1 MMVGTKGPHSPVRAE
16 QFMKIRVAVMFGGKS
31 VEHEVSVISGI
42 QALEHLDLHKYD
54 PIPVYISREN
64 QMYVGSD
71 IGKIDAYRDIPGLLA
86 RSQRVMFVNQGGD
99 VFLAALPSGK
109 TVQQID
115 VAMPVVHGT
124 NEEDGVLQGYLRTI
138 GVPFTG
144 CDVAASAV
152 GMDKAF
158 QKTIVREAGVPVLDC
173 IVLYNDDYSTI
184 ETTMDRCEHEIG
196 YPLIVKPACLGSS
209 VGIGIAKD
217 RSEFE
222 RCLDD
227 AFSYAD
233 KILVERAVTNLREI
247 NCSVVG
253 DMGGARASVCE
264 EPMHTGTFLTY
275 EDKYGSGGGGSTK
288 GVKGSDTASGSGSG
302 SGGQSQGMVELA
314 RKIPAPISDEMTAQI
329 QDYSVRAFRA
339 MNCAG
344 VVRIDY
350 ILDSSTGEVF
360 LNEINTIPGSLAF
373 YLWEATG
380 MKYPQ
385 LLDELIRIALR
396 RHRNEDALSFSF
408 ETHILDNRKSTGT
421 KKV

>member
-1 MMVGTKGPHSPVRAE
+1 
-16 QFMKIRVAVMFGGKS
+16 MKIRVAVLFGGKS

-42 QALEHLDLHKYD
+42 QALEHLDLEKYD
-54 PIPVYISREN
+54 PTPVYITRDN
-64 QMYVGSD
+64 QMFIGAD
-71 IGKIDAYRDIPGLLA
+71 IGKIDAYRDIPGLVA
-86 RSQRVMFVNQGGD
+86 RSQRVIFVNQGDD
-99 VFLAALPSGK
+99 VVLAALPSGR
-109 TVQQID
+109 TLRHID
-115 VAMPVVHGT
+115 VVLPVVHGT
-124 NEEDGVLQGYLRTI
+124 NEEDGVLQGHLRTI
-138 GVPFTG
+138 GVPFAG

-173 IVLYNDDYSTI
+173 IVLYTGDYTAI
-184 ETTMDRCEHEIG
+184 EDTMDRCEAEIG

-217 RSEFE
+217 RAELE
-222 RCLDD
+222 KCLDD
-227 AFSYAD
+227 AYAYAD

-275 EDKYGSGGGGSTK
+275 EDKYGGGSGGSTK
-288 GVKGSDTASGSGSG
+288 SVKGSSADSGGE

-314 RKIPAPISDEMTAQI
+314 RKIPAPISDETTALI

-350 ILDSSTGEVF
+350 ILDSETGEVF

-380 MKYPQ
+380 TTYPE

-408 ETHILDNRKSTGT
+408 ETHILDNRSSTGT

>member
-1 MMVGTKGPHSPVRAE
+1 
-16 QFMKIRVAVMFGGKS
+16 MKIRVAVLFGGKS

-42 QALEHLDLHKYD
+42 QALEHLDPQKYD
-54 PIPVYISREN
+54 PIPVYISRDN
-64 QMYVGSD
+64 QMYVGAD
-71 IGKIDAYRDIPGLLA
+71 IGKIDAYRDIPGLIA
-86 RSQRVMFVNQGGD
+86 RSQRVMFVNQGSD
-99 VFLAALPSGK
+99 VVLAALPSGT
-109 TVQQID
+109 TVRQID

-124 NEEDGVLQGYLRTI
+124 NEEDGVLQGHLRTI

-173 IVLYNDDYSTI
+173 VVLYNDDYRDI
-184 ETTMDRCEHEIG
+184 ESTMDRCETEIG

-217 RSEFE
+217 RTELE
-222 RCLDD
+222 KCLDD

-233 KILVERAVTNLREI
+233 KILVEHAVTNLREI

-275 EDKYGSGGGGSTK
+275 EDKYGGGSGGGTK
-288 GVKGSDTASGSGSG
+288 GVKGASAPAASD

-314 RKIPAPISDEMTAQI
+314 RKIPAPISDETTALI
-329 QDYSVRAFRA
+329 QHYSVQAFRA

-350 ILDSSTGEVF
+350 ILDSETGEVF

-380 MKYPQ
+380 MSYPE
-385 LLDELIRIALR
+385 LLDELVRIALR

-408 ETHILDNRKSTGT
+408 ETHILDNRSSTGT

>member
-1 MMVGTKGPHSPVRAE
+1 
-16 QFMKIRVAVMFGGKS
+16 
-31 VEHEVSVISGI
+31 
-42 QALEHLDLHKYD
+42 
-54 PIPVYISREN
+54 
-64 QMYVGSD
+64 
-71 IGKIDAYRDIPGLLA
+71 
-86 RSQRVMFVNQGGD
+86 
-99 VFLAALPSGK
+99 
-109 TVQQID
+109 
-115 VAMPVVHGT
+115 MPVVHGT
-124 NEEDGVLQGYLRTI
+124 NEEDGVLQGHLRTI

-173 IVLYNDDYSTI
+173 VVLYNDDYRDI
-184 ETTMDRCEHEIG
+184 ESTMDRCETEIG

-217 RSEFE
+217 RTELE
-222 RCLDD
+222 KCLDD

-233 KILVERAVTNLREI
+233 KILVEHAVTNLREI

-275 EDKYGSGGGGSTK
+275 EDKYGGGSGGGTK
-288 GVKGSDTASGSGSG
+288 GVKGASAPAASD

-314 RKIPAPISDEMTAQI
+314 RKIPAPISDETTALI
-329 QDYSVRAFRA
+329 QHYSVQAFRA

-350 ILDSSTGEVF
+350 ILDSETGEVF

-380 MKYPQ
+380 TTYPE

-408 ETHILDNRKSTGT
+408 ETHILDNRSSTGT

>member
-1 MMVGTKGPHSPVRAE
+1 
-16 QFMKIRVAVMFGGKS
+16 MKIRVAVMFGGKS

-42 QALEHLDLHKYD
+42 QALEHLNLQKYD
-54 PIPVYISREN
+54 PIPVYISRDN
-64 QMYVGSD
+64 QMYVGAD
-71 IGKIDAYRDIPGLLA
+71 IGKIDAYRDIPGLIA
-86 RSQRVMFVNQGGD
+86 RSQRVMFVNQGGE
-99 VFLAALPSGK
+99 VVLAALPSGK
-109 TVQQID
+109 TVRQID

-124 NEEDGVLQGYLRTI
+124 NEEDGVLQGHLRTVGI
-138 GVPFTG
+138 PFTG

-173 IVLYNDDYSTI
+173 IVLYNDDYSAI
-184 ETTMDRCEHEIG
+184 EATMDRCEAEIG

-217 RSEFE
+217 RTELE

-275 EDKYGSGGGGSTK
+275 EDKYGGGGGGGAK
-288 GVKGSDTASGSGSG
+288 GVKGSGANGSASAGD

-314 RKIPAPISDEMTAQI
+314 RKIPAPISDETTALI

-350 ILDSSTGEVF
+350 ILDSATGEVF

-380 MKYPQ
+380 TTYPE

-408 ETHILDNRKSTGT
+408 ETHILDNRSSTGT

>member
-1 MMVGTKGPHSPVRAE
+1 
-16 QFMKIRVAVMFGGKS
+16 MKIRVAVLFGGKS

-42 QALEHLDLHKYD
+42 QALEHLDAQKYD
-54 PIPVYISREN
+54 PTPVYITRDNE
-64 QMYVGSD
+64 MYMGAD
-71 IGKIDAYRDIPGLLA
+71 IGKIDAYRDIPGLVA
-86 RSQRVMFVNQGGD
+86 RSQRVIFVNQGGD
-99 VFLAALPSGK
+99 VCLAELPSGK
-109 TVQQID
+109 TVRQID
-115 VAMPVVHGT
+115 VVLPVVHGT
-124 NEEDGVLQGYLRTI
+124 NEEDGVLQGHLRTI
-138 GVPFTG
+138 GVPFAG

-173 IVLYNDDYSTI
+173 IVLYTGDYTVI
-184 ETTMDRCEHEIG
+184 EATMDRCEAEIG

-217 RSEFE
+217 RKELE
-222 RCLDD
+222 KCLDD

-253 DMGGARASVCE
+253 DMGSARASVCE

-275 EDKYGSGGGGSTK
+275 EDKYGGGSGGGAKGMKGAPANGAAGS
-288 GVKGSDTASGSGSG
+288 SSS

-314 RKIPAPISDEMTAQI
+314 RKIPAPISDETTALI

-350 ILDSSTGEVF
+350 ILDSETGEVF

-380 MKYPQ
+380 TSYPE

-408 ETHILDNRKSTGT
+408 ETHILDNRSSTGT

>member
-1 MMVGTKGPHSPVRAE
+1 
-16 QFMKIRVAVMFGGKS
+16 MKIRVAVLFGGKS

-42 QALEHLDLHKYD
+42 QALEHLDRQKYD
-54 PIPVYISREN
+54 PVPVYISRDN
-64 QMYVGSD
+64 QMYIGAD

-86 RSQRVMFVNQGGD
+86 RSQRVIFSNQNGE
-99 VFLAALPSGK
+99 VFLTALPSGK
-109 TVQQID
+109 TTHQID

-124 NEEDGVLQGYLRTI
+124 NEEDGVLQGHLRTV

-144 CDVAASAV
+144 CDVAASAI

-158 QKTIVREAGVPVLDC
+158 QKTIVREAGVPVLDG
-173 IVLYNDDYSTI
+173 IVLYNSDYRTI
-184 ETTMDRCEHEIG
+184 EETMARCEREIG
-196 YPLIVKPACLGSS
+196 FPLIVKPACLGSS
-209 VGIGIAKD
+209 VGIGIAKN
-217 RSEFE
+217 RSELE
-222 RCLDD
+222 QCLDN

-233 KILVERAVTNLREI
+233 KILVERAVTDLREI
-247 NCSVVG
+247 NCSVLG
-253 DMGGARASVCE
+253 DVDDARASVCE

-275 EDKYGSGGGGSTK
+275 EDKYGSGGGGAKDGTK
-288 GVKGSDTASGSGSG
+288 GVGGNAASGANGASAGAASGGSSGSG
-302 SGGQSQGMVELA
+302 GGQSQGMVELS
-314 RKIPAPISDEMTAQI
+314 RIIPAPISDEMTAQI

>member
-1 MMVGTKGPHSPVRAE
+1 
-16 QFMKIRVAVMFGGKS
+16 MKIRVAVLFGGKS

-42 QALEHLDLHKYD
+42 QALEHLDAQKYD
-54 PIPVYISREN
+54 PTPVYITRDNE
-64 QMYVGSD
+64 MYIGTD
-71 IGKIDAYRDIPGLLA
+71 IGKIDAYRDIPGLVA
-86 RSQRVMFVNQGGD
+86 RSQRVIFVNQGGD
-99 VFLAALPSGK
+99 VCLAELPSGK
-109 TVQQID
+109 TLRQID
-115 VAMPVVHGT
+115 VVLPVVHGT
-124 NEEDGVLQGYLRTI
+124 NEEDGVLQGHLRTI
-138 GVPFTG
+138 GVPFAG

-173 IVLYNDDYSTI
+173 IVLYTGDYTVI
-184 ETTMDRCEHEIG
+184 EATMDRCEAEIG

-217 RSEFE
+217 RKELE
-222 RCLDD
+222 KCLDD

-253 DMGGARASVCE
+253 DMGSARASVCE

-275 EDKYGSGGGGSTK
+275 EDKYGGGSGGGAKGMKGAPANGAAGS
-288 GVKGSDTASGSGSG
+288 SSS

-314 RKIPAPISDEMTAQI
+314 RKIPAPISDETTALI

-350 ILDSSTGEVF
+350 ILDSETGEVF

-380 MKYPQ
+380 TSYPE

-408 ETHILDNRKSTGT
+408 ETHILDNRSSTGT

>member
-1 MMVGTKGPHSPVRAE
+1 
-16 QFMKIRVAVMFGGKS
+16 MKIRVAVLFGGKS

-42 QALEHLDLHKYD
+42 QALEHLDAQKYD
-54 PIPVYISREN
+54 PTPVYITRDNE
-64 QMYVGSD
+64 MYIGAD
-71 IGKIDAYRDIPGLLA
+71 IGKIDAYRDIPGLVA
-86 RSQRVMFVNQGGD
+86 RSQRVIFVNQGGD
-99 VFLAALPSGK
+99 VCLAELPSGK
-109 TVQQID
+109 TVRQID
-115 VAMPVVHGT
+115 VVLPVVHGT
-124 NEEDGVLQGYLRTI
+124 NEEDGVLQGHLRTI
-138 GVPFTG
+138 GVPFAG

-173 IVLYNDDYSTI
+173 IVLYTGDYTVI
-184 ETTMDRCEHEIG
+184 EATMDRCEAEIG

-217 RSEFE
+217 RKELE
-222 RCLDD
+222 KCLDD

-253 DMGGARASVCE
+253 DMGSARASVCE

-275 EDKYGSGGGGSTK
+275 EDKYGGGSGGGAKGMKGAPANGAAGS
-288 GVKGSDTASGSGSG
+288 SSS

-314 RKIPAPISDEMTAQI
+314 RKIPAPISDETTALI

-350 ILDSSTGEVF
+350 ILDSETGEVF

-380 MKYPQ
+380 TSYPE

-408 ETHILDNRKSTGT
+408 ETHILDNRSSTGT

>member
-1 MMVGTKGPHSPVRAE
+1 
-16 QFMKIRVAVMFGGKS
+16 MKIRVAVLFVGKS

-42 QALEHLDLHKYD
+42 QALEHLDAQKYD
-54 PIPVYISREN
+54 PVPVYISRDN
-64 QMYVGSD
+64 QFYIGAD

-86 RSQRVMFVNQGGD
+86 RSQRVTFVNNGDD
-99 VFLAALPSGK
+99 VFLASLPSGA
-109 TVQQID
+109 TVRQID

-138 GVPFTG
+138 GVPFAG

-173 IVLYNDDYSTI
+173 VVLYTSDYTAI
-184 ETTMDRCEHEIG
+184 EATMDRCEAEIG

-217 RSEFE
+217 RSELE
-222 RCLDD
+222 KCLDD

-233 KILVERAVTNLREI
+233 KILVERAVMNLREI

-253 DMGGARASVCE
+253 DITDARASVCE

-275 EDKYGSGGGGSTK
+275 EDKYGGGSDGGAK
-288 GVKGSDTASGSGSG
+288 GVKGAAPAASSGS
-302 SGGQSQGMVELA
+302 QSQGMVDLA
-314 RKIPAPISDEMTAQI
+314 RKIPAPIDDETTALI

-350 ILDSSTGEVF
+350 ILDSTTGEVF
-360 LNEINTIPGSLAF
+360 LNEVNTIPGSLAF

-380 MKYPQ
+380 TPYPE

-408 ETHILDNRKSTGT
+408 ETHILDNRTSTGT

>member
-1 MMVGTKGPHSPVRAE
+1 
-16 QFMKIRVAVMFGGKS
+16 MKIRVAVMFGGKS

-42 QALEHLDLHKYD
+42 QALEHLDTQKYD
-54 PIPVYISREN
+54 PIPVYISRDN
-64 QMYVGSD
+64 QYYIGSD
-71 IGKIDAYRDIPGLLA
+71 IGKIDAYRNIPGLLA
-86 RSQRVMFVNQGGD
+86 RSQRVTFLNEGGD

-109 TVQQID
+109 VMQQID

-158 QKTIVREAGVPVLDC
+158 QKMVIRDAGVPVLDC
-173 IVLYNDDYSTI
+173 IVLYNNDYRDI
-184 ETTMDRCEHEIG
+184 EATMDRCEAEVG

-217 RSEFE
+217 RGELE
-222 RCLDD
+222 KCLDD

-247 NCSVVG
+247 NCSVYG
-253 DMGGARASVCE
+253 DMSDARASVCE

-275 EDKYGSGGGGSTK
+275 EDKYGSGGGGSKDGTK
-288 GVKGSDTASGSGSG
+288 GVAPADGNSSAGSSE
-302 SGGQSQGMVELA
+302 GGQSQGMVELA
-314 RKIPAPISDEMTAQI
+314 RKIPAPISDEMTARI

-350 ILDSSTGEVF
+350 ILDSETNEVF

-380 MKYPQ
+380 IKYPD
-385 LLDELIRIALR
+385 LLDGLIRIALR

-408 ETHILDNRKSTGT
+408 ETHILDNRQNTGT

>member
-1 MMVGTKGPHSPVRAE
+1 
-16 QFMKIRVAVMFGGKS
+16 MKIRVAVLFGGKS

-42 QALEHLDLHKYD
+42 QALEHLDTRKYD
-54 PIPVYISREN
+54 PIPVYISRDN
-64 QMYVGSD
+64 HMYCGSD

-86 RSQRVMFVNQGGD
+86 RSQRVMFVNQGSD
-99 VFLAALPSGK
+99 VVLAAVPSGK
-109 TVQQID
+109 TVHQID

-124 NEEDGVLQGYLRTI
+124 NEEDGVLQGHLRTI

-144 CDVAASAV
+144 CDVASSAV

-158 QKTIVREAGVPVLDC
+158 QKMIVRDAGVPVLDC
-173 IVLYNDDYSTI
+173 IVLYNNDYSAI
-184 ETTMDRCEHEIG
+184 EQTMDRCEQEIG
-196 YPLIVKPACLGSS
+196 YALIVKPACLGSS

-217 RSEFE
+217 RAELE
-222 RCLDD
+222 KCLDD

-247 NCSVVG
+247 NCSVYG
-253 DMGGARASVCE
+253 DMSDARASVCE

-275 EDKYGSGGGGSTK
+275 EDKYGSGGGGSKDGTK
-288 GVKGSDTASGSGSG
+288 GVASADGNAAASGSG

-314 RKIPAPISDEMTAQI
+314 RKIPAPIDDETTALI

-350 ILDSSTGEVF
+350 ILDSVTGEVF

-380 MKYPQ
+380 ITYPE
-385 LLDELIRIALR
+385 LLDGLIRIALR

-408 ETHILDNRKSTGT
+408 ETHILDNRQSTGT